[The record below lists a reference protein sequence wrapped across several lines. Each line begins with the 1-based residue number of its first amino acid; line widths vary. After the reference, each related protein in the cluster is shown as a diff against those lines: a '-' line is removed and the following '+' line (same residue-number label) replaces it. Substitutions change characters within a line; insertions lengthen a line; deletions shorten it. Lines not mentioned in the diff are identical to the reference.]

1 MRIEESYLKFRR
13 KSEDTYID
21 RDSRWCGPDD
31 GVVVLEFGG
40 LPQCSYRIVI
50 ITVEI

>member
-1 MRIEESYLKFRR
+1 MRIEESYLKFGR

-31 GVVVLEFGG
+31 GVVVLN
-40 LPQCSYRIVI
+40 LAVCPNAVTASLL
-50 ITVEI
+50 